1 MWRRATILPAAAA
14 VLAGGLAA
22 CPSVSATPSGVPVA
36 EAPVGDARRVGA
48 CPERSRGIPAA
59 HTSPEPPAARGVRRP
74 TAHLAAH
81 SQAKRQQTTERQL
94 VIRPDPD
101 ADWGASLADVE
112 KVLRSAAETLWVHV
126 PQRRLAPIHV
136 QPKGG
141 PIVLFDRGAGGAY
154 RVRLNTGRTYWSQY
168 AFQFAHEFCHI
179 LCRYETTEKANK
191 WFEES
196 VCETASLFALRR
208 MAEVWKTDPPYPNW
222 RAYAPHLRS
231 YAGNR
236 TKDARLPAD
245 TTLADWYARHADHL
259 RKEACD
265 RPKNLIVASALLP
278 LLEEKPARWAAVQY
292 LNAGARSEQRSFEE
306 YLADW
311 RRHCPARHRPFV
323 RQVADLFGIRLPQN

>member
-1 MWRRATILPAAAA
+1 MWRIRRIVLAAAALALALSPAPAAARPDKA
-14 VLAGGLAA
+14 GRGTGVLAAA
-22 CPSVSATPSGVPVA
+22 RPGETGRGTEAPAA
-36 EAPVGDARRVGA
+36 EAPSALRR
-48 CPERSRGIPAA
+48 
-59 HTSPEPPAARGVRRP
+59 
-74 TAHLAAH
+74 
-81 SQAKRQQTTERQL
+81 L

-101 ADWGASLADVE
+101 GDWGGASLADVT
-112 KVLRSAAETLWVHV
+112 KVLRSAADTLWVQV
-126 PQRRLAPIHV
+126 PERRLAPIHV

-141 PIVLFDRGAGGAY
+141 PIVLFKRGPEGVY
-154 RVRLNTGRTYWSQY
+154 RVRLNTGQTYWSQY

-179 LCRYETTEKANK
+179 LCRYEHTEKANK

-231 YAGNR
+231 YAEDR
-236 TKDARLPAD
+236 LKDARLPAG
-245 TTLADWYARHADHL
+245 TTLAEWYARHADHL

-265 RPKNLIVASALLP
+265 RPKNEIVAGVLLP

-292 LNAGARSEQRSFEE
+292 LNAAAKPEARSFGQ

-311 RRHCPARHRPFV
+311 HTHCPAAHRPFV